1 MTRRFTKDH
10 EWIDLDGNTGTVGV
24 THYAQAQL
32 GDVVYVELPDVGKQ
46 VKQGKEA
53 AVLESVKA
61 ASEVF
66 APVDGKVTEVNPDL
80 TGEPAK
86 INMDPEHSAW
96 FFRMEVTDKAQLETL
111 MDESAYKAFVK
122 DLT

>member
-1 MTRRFTKDH
+1 MARRFTRDH
-10 EWIDLDGNTGTVGV
+10 EWIELDGNVGTVGV
-24 THYAQAQL
+24 TTYAQAQL

-66 APVDGKVTEVNPDL
+66 APVDGTVTEVNEAL
-80 TGEPAK
+80 SSEPAQV
-86 INMDPEHSAW
+86 NADPEKTAW
-96 FFRMEVTDKAQLETL
+96 FFRMEVTDKSQVESL
-111 MDESAYKAFVK
+111 MDEAAYKAFV
-122 DLT
+122 DGLS